1 MEGYERQWAN
11 AAPFVQGY
19 GDGACHQCIPRAP
32 GTIPNEERNIIVRTH
47 ESQSEVAR
55 LREQIT
61 LEYEAAQRGL
71 SGLAMTA
78 SHQFITARMERMWE
92 HLQEL
97 TQLVGADEACAIV
110 FGEAVPR
117 EGEHP

>member
-1 MEGYERQWAN
+1 MRM
-11 AAPFVQGY
+11 
-19 GDGACHQCIPRAP
+19 
-32 GTIPNEERNIIVRTH
+32 H

-55 LREQIT
+55 LREQIA

-78 SHQFITARMERMWE
+78 SHQFITAWMERMWE

-97 TQLVGADEACAIV
+97 TKLVGADEACALA
-110 FGEAVPR
+110 FGEAEGAQQ

>member
-1 MEGYERQWAN
+1 M
-11 AAPFVQGY
+11 
-19 GDGACHQCIPRAP
+19 
-32 GTIPNEERNIIVRTH
+32 RTH

-71 SGLAMTA
+71 SGIAMTA
-78 SHQFITARMERMWE
+78 SHQFITVRMERMWE
-92 HLQEL
+92 HVQEL

-110 FGEAVPR
+110 LGEA
-117 EGEHP
+117 EGA

>member
-1 MEGYERQWAN
+1 M
-11 AAPFVQGY
+11 
-19 GDGACHQCIPRAP
+19 
-32 GTIPNEERNIIVRTH
+32 RTH

-71 SGLAMTA
+71 SGLALTA